1 MSSREGYDSY
11 QLYLAMKLHFNS
23 ENYNFVQYNGHVKAD
38 LSFRFMNEDKSA
50 FT

>member
-11 QLYLAMKLHFNS
+11 QSYLAMKLHFNS

-38 LSFRFMNEDKSA
+38 LSSFMKRKDKSA